1 MNECG
6 IYAEPEELKEQLKQ
20 LPSGATPMSYADVV
34 IRSVPSD
41 WIAEIMFYLDVYIK
55 HELRTESAVNKIMQ
69 KLKESEE

>member
-1 MNECG
+1 MNENH
-6 IYAEPEELKEQLKQ
+6 IYTEPEELKVQLNQ

-41 WIAEIMFYLDVYIK
+41 WIAEIMFYLDVYVR
-55 HELRTESAVNKIMQ
+55 HELKREDRVSEIMK